1 MLLVA
6 VVTGVISVLQ
16 NYLSL
21 TVGQRVMNDLRQA
34 VYQHLQ
40 RMSLAFFTRTRT
52 GEVQSRIVNDIGGM
66 SQTVTTVAT
75 TVVGSVTTV
84 LAGSLVAMTML
95 DWQLT
100 IVSLLTLPVFVWISR
115 RVGSERRQ
123 ISMEQQ
129 KQLSLITSLL
139 EESLSV
145 NGFMLGRIM
154 GRSAG
159 RRRRVRRR
167 VPGPHGHDRALQHGG
182 PLAAVHRADHH
193 GGDAGADLLRGAGL
207 TAGHGHLRISIGG
220 LVAFTS
226 LQQGLFGPSS
236 SCMQVGIAMQSSLA
250 LFERVFEYLDLPLDI
265 AEPAAPGAAGEP
277 ARARPVRA
285 RRILATAANRPCA
298 ASTSTC
304 HPAAT
309 SPSSGRPARARRRS
323 ATCVPRLYDV
333 TGGRVTIDGV
343 DVRDLSFADLA
354 AAVGVVSQ
362 EPHLLAHHHRGQ
374 PAVRQARARPRR
386 NWSPL
391 MAAAQIHDLVASLP
405 DGYATLV
412 GERGYRFSGGEKQR
426 IAIARTMLRNPPVL
440 ILDEATSSLDTQTE
454 RAVQR
459 ALDTLAAGRTT
470 ITIAHRLSTIRDADQ
485 IIVLDHG
492 SVVERGPHAA
502 LFSAGGRYARMVS
515 SGGPFTAA
523 GGRAQRA

>member
-1 MLLVA
+1 MTASPARADRPRVPMRRVARLFGPYRRRLAVVFGCIIGSSLISLVSPFLLRAILDVALPRGRTGLLSLLAAGMLLVA

-84 LAGSLVAMTML
+84 AGSLVAMTML

-123 ISMEQQ
+123 ISMERQ

-159 RRRRVRRR
+159 RHDEFAAESQVLTDMIVRSNMAGRWRQSTVQITMAAMPVLIYLGRRPDRRAW
-167 VPGPHGHDRALQHGG
+167 PP
-182 PLAAVHRADHH
+182 
-193 GGDAGADLLRGAGL
+193 
-207 TAGHGHLRISIGG
+207 RISIGG

-236 SCMQVGIAMQSSLA
+236 SSCRLASPCRARSRCSSGSLNTSTC
-250 LFERVFEYLDLPLDI
+250 RSTSPSQRTRCRWR
-265 AEPAAPGAAGEP
+265 
-277 ARARPVRA
+277 ARAGTSGSSASNSP
-285 RRILATAANRPCA
+285 TAANRPCA

-323 ATCVPRLYDV
+323 ATSC
-333 TGGRVTIDGV
+333 
-343 DVRDLSFADLA
+343 
-354 AAVGVVSQ
+354 
-362 EPHLLAHHHRGQ
+362 
-374 PAVRQARARPRR
+374 RAC
-386 NWSPL
+386 
-391 MAAAQIHDLVASLP
+391 
-405 DGYATLV
+405 
-412 GERGYRFSGGEKQR
+412 
-426 IAIARTMLRNPPVL
+426 
-440 ILDEATSSLDTQTE
+440 
-454 RAVQR
+454 
-459 ALDTLAAGRTT
+459 TT
-470 ITIAHRLSTIRDADQ
+470 
-485 IIVLDHG
+485 
-492 SVVERGPHAA
+492 
-502 LFSAGGRYARMVS
+502 
-515 SGGPFTAA
+515 
-523 GGRAQRA
+523 